1 MEQTRNS
8 RITFELRPTRDKIAE
23 IAAAE
28 RVLDYTARLGV
39 TSLRLIDP
47 DYGNIRCT
55 TGP

>member
-39 TSLRLIDP
+39 TSLRLIDL